1 MTENK
6 SLLSTILVIIIVGLC
21 FFWFRQAGH
30 GLNGTSDIS
39 EKDIMEH
46 IRFLSDDKRAGRYP
60 GTRGSKDV
68 IAYLINQLKSYGV
81 QPAGEGSSFKQT
93 FSILD
98 SVKIGRNN
106 SLKIN
111 DRPLNI
117 EKDYIPLWF
126 SGNSSV
132 SAEVVFAGYGIN
144 LITDSLVWNDYKD
157 LNVDGKW
164 VMVMRH
170 SPERENPHS
179 IYAPHSDLHKK
190 MIEARDRGAA
200 GIIFISQVEDSTLI
214 PFKYIP
220 GYSKSGIPAIQ
231 INNEVA
237 DDILNSVGSSR
248 KIIQDKMNN
257 NLKPESFKISN
268 IKISAN
274 VELKN
279 IYSRAANVIGKIVSR
294 NHKYRDEYVV
304 IGAHFDHLGYG
315 GPGSGSL
322 KPDTNAIHNGANDN
336 ASGTAGLLELAH
348 KLQNNRQLLKRSIL
362 LIGFDAEERG
372 LLGSKYF
379 IQNPTVEK
387 SNIVTMINMD
397 MIGKMKDSTV
407 VIGGVGTSP
416 IFEKILDSLS
426 IDSGLKFEFNQAGY
440 GPSDHASFYSE
451 NIPVLF
457 FFTGDY
463 DNNYH
468 LPEDDWQSINLK
480 GERQILN
487 VIHNLVIDISRQNLK
502 PSFTLAGPKKQQ
514 TQRNNNKIKLGIIPH
529 YGGTIDGLKIDKIYD
544 PNGPAARAGI
554 RSGDIIKSINK
565 KPVKDIYEYMKRI
578 KDLKKGQSVSMDI
591 KRDGRIIM
599 LTVRF

>member
-21 FFWFRQAGH
+21 FFWFRQAGP

-179 IYAPHSDLHKK
+179 VYAPHSDLHKK

-231 INNEVA
+231 IDNEVA
-237 DDILNSVGSSR
+237 DNILNSVGSSR

>member
-21 FFWFRQAGH
+21 FFWFRQAGP

-39 EKDIMEH
+39 EKDIVKH

-179 IYAPHSDLHKK
+179 VYAPHSDLHKK
-190 MIEARDRGAA
+190 MIEARDRGAV

-220 GYSKSGIPAIQ
+220 GYSKSGIPAIH

-237 DDILNSVGSSR
+237 DDILNSIGSSR
-248 KIIQDKMNN
+248 KVVQNKMNS
-257 NLKPESFKISN
+257 NLKPESFKISDV
-268 IKISAN
+268 KISAN

-294 NHKYRDEYVV
+294 NHKYRDEYIV

-348 KLQNNRQLLKRSIL
+348 KLQNNRQLLKRSVL
-362 LIGFDAEERG
+362 LIGFDAEEKG

-387 SNIVTMINMD
+387 SDIVTMINMD
-397 MIGKMKDSTV
+397 MIGKMKDSIV

-426 IDSGLKFEFNQAGY
+426 IDSGLKFEFDQAGY

-451 NIPVLF
+451 DIPVLF

-468 LPEDDWQSINLK
+468 LPEDDWQFINLK
-480 GERQILN
+480 GERQILS
-487 VIHNLVIDISRQNLK
+487 VIHDLVIDISRQDLR

-514 TQRNNNKIKLGIIPH
+514 TQRNNNKVKLGIIPH

-554 RSGDIIKSINK
+554 RSGDIIKSIDK

-578 KDLKKGQSVSMDI
+578 KDFKKGQSVPIDI

-599 LTVRF
+599 LTIRF

>member
-21 FFWFRQAGH
+21 FFWFRQAGP

-39 EKDIMEH
+39 EKDIMKH

-179 IYAPHSDLHKK
+179 VYAPHSDLHKK

-231 INNEVA
+231 IDNEVA
-237 DDILNSVGSSR
+237 DNILNSVGSSR

-294 NHKYRDEYVV
+294 NHKYRDEYVI

-336 ASGTAGLLELAH
+336 ASGTAGLIELAH

>member
-21 FFWFRQAGH
+21 FFWFRQAGP

-39 EKDIMEH
+39 EKDIVKH

-179 IYAPHSDLHKK
+179 VYAPHSDLHKK
-190 MIEARDRGAA
+190 MIEARDRGAV
-200 GIIFISQVEDSTLI
+200 GIIFISQIEDSTLI

-237 DDILNSVGSSR
+237 DDILNSIGSSR

-257 NLKPESFKISN
+257 NLKPESFKISD

-294 NHKYRDEYVV
+294 NHKYRDEYIV

-315 GPGSGSL
+315 GAGSGSL

-348 KLQNNRQLLKRSIL
+348 KLQNNRQLLKRSVL
-362 LIGFDAEERG
+362 LIGFDAEEKG

-387 SNIVTMINMD
+387 NDIVTMINMD
-397 MIGKMKDSTV
+397 MIGKMKDSIV

-426 IDSGLKFEFNQAGY
+426 TDSGLKFEFDQAGY

-451 NIPVLF
+451 DIPVLF

-480 GERQILN
+480 GERQILS
-487 VIHNLVIDISRQNLK
+487 VIHDLVIDISRQDLR

-514 TQRNNNKIKLGIIPH
+514 TQRNNNKVKLGIIPH

-554 RSGDIIKSINK
+554 RSGDIIKSIDK

-578 KDLKKGQSVSMDI
+578 KDFKKGQSVTIDI

-599 LTVRF
+599 LTIRF

>member
-21 FFWFRQAGH
+21 FFWFRQAGP

-39 EKDIMEH
+39 EKDIVKH

-117 EKDYIPLWF
+117 EEDYTPLWF

-144 LITDSLVWNDYKD
+144 LISDSLVWNDYKD

-179 IYAPHSDLHKK
+179 VYAPHSDLHKK
-190 MIEARDRGAA
+190 MIEARDRGAV

-220 GYSKSGIPAIQ
+220 GYSKSGIPAIH

-237 DDILNSVGSSR
+237 DDILNSIGSSR
-248 KIIQDKMNN
+248 KVVQDKMNS
-257 NLKPESFKISN
+257 NLKPESFKISDV
-268 IKISAN
+268 KISAN

-294 NHKYRDEYVV
+294 NHKYRDEYIV

-348 KLQNNRQLLKRSIL
+348 KLQNNRQLLKRSVL
-362 LIGFDAEERG
+362 LIGFDAEEKG

-387 SNIVTMINMD
+387 SDIVTMINMD
-397 MIGKMKDSTV
+397 MIGKMKDSIV

-426 IDSGLKFEFNQAGY
+426 MDSGLKFEFDQAGY

-451 NIPVLF
+451 DIPVLF

-468 LPEDDWQSINLK
+468 LPEDDWQFINLK
-480 GERQILN
+480 GERQILS
-487 VIHNLVIDISRQNLK
+487 VIHDLVIDISRQDLR

-514 TQRNNNKIKLGIIPH
+514 TQRNNNKVKLGIIPH

-554 RSGDIIKSINK
+554 RSGDIIKSIDK
-565 KPVKDIYEYMKRI
+565 KPVKDIYEYMQRI
-578 KDLKKGQSVSMDI
+578 KDFKKGQSVPIDI

-599 LTVRF
+599 LTIRF

>member
-21 FFWFRQAGH
+21 FFWFRQVGP
-30 GLNGTSDIS
+30 GVNSSSDIL
-39 EKDIMEH
+39 EKDIVDH

-60 GTRGSKDV
+60 GTRESKDV

-106 SLKIN
+106 SFKIN

-117 EKDYIPLWF
+117 EEDYIPLWF
-126 SGNSSV
+126 SGNSSL
-132 SAEVVFAGYGIN
+132 SAEIVFAGYGIN

-157 LNVDGKW
+157 LNVEGKW

-170 SPERENPHS
+170 NPERENPHS
-179 IYAPHSDLHKK
+179 TYAPHSDLHKK

-220 GYSKSGIPAIQ
+220 GYSKSGIPAIH
-231 INNEVA
+231 ISNEIA
-237 DDILNSVGSSR
+237 DDILSTVGSSR
-248 KIIQDKMNN
+248 KVLQNKMNR
-257 NLKPESFKISN
+257 NLKSESFRISD
-268 IKISAN
+268 IKISSN

-294 NHKYRDEYVV
+294 NHKYRDEYIV

-362 LIGFDAEERG
+362 LIGFDAEEKG

-387 SNIVTMINMD
+387 HNIVTMINMD

-407 VIGGVGTSP
+407 IIGGVGTSP

-426 IDSGLKFEFNQAGY
+426 KDSGLKFEYNQAGY

-463 DNNYH
+463 NNHYH
-468 LPEDDWQSINLK
+468 LPEDDWPSINLK

-487 VIHNLVIDISRQNLK
+487 VIHNTVINLSRQDSK

-514 TQRNNNKIKLGIIPH
+514 TQRNNNKVKLGIIPY
-529 YGGTIDGLKIDKIYD
+529 YGATIDGLKIDKIYD
-544 PNGPAARAGI
+544 PNGPAAKAGI
-554 RSGDIIKSINK
+554 RAGDIIKSINK

-578 KDLKKGQSVSMDI
+578 EGLKKGQNVPVDI
-591 KRDGRIIM
+591 KRDGKIIM
-599 LTVRF
+599 LTVWF

>member
-21 FFWFRQAGH
+21 FFWFRQAGP

-39 EKDIMEH
+39 EKDIMKH

-179 IYAPHSDLHKK
+179 VYAPHSDLHKK

-231 INNEVA
+231 IDNEVA
-237 DDILNSVGSSR
+237 DNILNSVGSSR

-487 VIHNLVIDISRQNLK
+487 VIHNLVIHISRQNLK

>member
-21 FFWFRQAGH
+21 FFWFRQVGP
-30 GLNGTSDIS
+30 GVNRSSDIT
-39 EKDIMEH
+39 EKDIVEH
-46 IRFLSDDKRAGRYP
+46 IRFLSNDKRAGRYP

-68 IAYLINQLKSYGV
+68 IAYLINQLKSYGI
-81 QPAGEGSSFKQT
+81 QPAGEGASFKQT

-106 SLKIN
+106 SLAIN
-111 DRPLNI
+111 NRPLNI

-126 SGNSSV
+126 SGNSSL
-132 SAEVVFAGYGIN
+132 SGEIIFAGYGIN
-144 LITDSLVWNDYKD
+144 LITDSLIWNDYKGLD
-157 LNVDGKW
+157 VEGKW
-164 VMVMRH
+164 VMIMRH

-190 MIEARDRGAA
+190 MIVARDRGAA

-220 GYSKSGIPAIQ
+220 GYSKSGIPAIHLS
-231 INNEVA
+231 NEIA
-237 DDILNSVGSSR
+237 DKILNTTGSSR
-248 KIIQDKMNN
+248 KVIQDRMNK
-257 NLKPESFKISN
+257 NLKPETFQIPD
-268 IKISAN
+268 ITISAN

-294 NHKYRDEYVV
+294 NHKYRDEYIV
-304 IGAHFDHLGYG
+304 IGAHFDHLGFG

-322 KPDTNAIHNGANDN
+322 KPDTSAIHNGANDN

-362 LIGFDAEERG
+362 LIGFDAEEKG

-387 SNIVTMINMD
+387 SSIVTMINMD

-407 VIGGVGTSP
+407 IIGGVGTSP
-416 IFEKILDSLS
+416 IFETILDSLS
-426 IDSGLKFEFNQAGY
+426 KDSGLMFEFDQAGY

-463 DNNYH
+463 NNHYH

-487 VIHNLVIDISRQNLK
+487 VIHNTVIYLSRQDSK

-514 TQRNNNKIKLGIIPH
+514 TQRNNNKVKLGIIPY
-529 YGGTIDGLKIDKIYD
+529 YGVTIEGLKIDKIYD
-544 PNGPAARAGI
+544 PNGPAAKAGI

-578 KDLKKGQSVSMDI
+578 EELKKGQNVPVDI
-591 KRDGRIIM
+591 KRDGKIIM

>member
-21 FFWFRQAGH
+21 FFWFRQAGP

-39 EKDIMEH
+39 EKDIVKH

-60 GTRGSKDV
+60 GTRESKDV

-117 EKDYIPLWF
+117 EEDYIPLWF

-164 VMVMRH
+164 AMVMRH

-179 IYAPHSDLHKK
+179 VYAPHSDLHKK
-190 MIEARDRGAA
+190 MIEARDRGAV

-237 DDILNSVGSSR
+237 DDILNSIGSSR

-257 NLKPESFKISN
+257 NLKPESFKISD

-294 NHKYRDEYVV
+294 NHKYRDEYIV

-315 GPGSGSL
+315 GAGSGSL

-348 KLQNNRQLLKRSIL
+348 KLQNNRQLLKRSVL
-362 LIGFDAEERG
+362 LIGFDAEEKG

-387 SNIVTMINMD
+387 NDIVTMINMD
-397 MIGKMKDSTV
+397 MIGKMKDSIV

-426 IDSGLKFEFNQAGY
+426 TDSGLKFEFDQAGY

-451 NIPVLF
+451 DIPVLF

-480 GERQILN
+480 GERQILS
-487 VIHNLVIDISRQNLK
+487 VIHDLVIDISRQDLR

-514 TQRNNNKIKLGIIPH
+514 TQRNNNKVKLGIIPH

-554 RSGDIIKSINK
+554 RSGDIIKSIDK

-578 KDLKKGQSVSMDI
+578 KDFKKGQSITIDI
-591 KRDGRIIM
+591 KRDGSIIM
-599 LTVRF
+599 LTIRF

>member
-21 FFWFRQAGH
+21 FFWFRQAGP

-39 EKDIMEH
+39 EKDIVKH

-179 IYAPHSDLHKK
+179 VYAPHSDLHKK
-190 MIEARDRGAA
+190 MIEARDRGAV

-237 DDILNSVGSSR
+237 DDILNSIGSSR

-257 NLKPESFKISN
+257 NLKPESFKISD

-294 NHKYRDEYVV
+294 NHKYRDEYIV

-315 GPGSGSL
+315 GAGSGSL

-348 KLQNNRQLLKRSIL
+348 KLQNNRQLLKRSVL
-362 LIGFDAEERG
+362 LIGFDAEEKG

-426 IDSGLKFEFNQAGY
+426 MDSGLKFEFDQAGY

-451 NIPVLF
+451 DIPVLF

-480 GERQILN
+480 GERQILS
-487 VIHNLVIDISRQNLK
+487 VIHNLVIDISRQDLR

-514 TQRNNNKIKLGIIPH
+514 TQRNNNKVKLGIIPH
-529 YGGTIDGLKIDKIYD
+529 YGGTIDGVKIDKIYD

-554 RSGDIIKSINK
+554 RSGDIIKSIDK

-578 KDLKKGQSVSMDI
+578 KDFKKGQSVPIDI

-599 LTVRF
+599 LTIRF

>member
-21 FFWFRQAGH
+21 FFWFRQAGP

-39 EKDIMEH
+39 EKDIVKH

-179 IYAPHSDLHKK
+179 VYAPHSDLHKK
-190 MIEARDRGAA
+190 MIEARDRGAV
-200 GIIFISQVEDSTLI
+200 GIIFISQIEDSTLI

-237 DDILNSVGSSR
+237 DDILNSIGSSR

-257 NLKPESFKISN
+257 NLKPESFKISD

-294 NHKYRDEYVV
+294 NHKYRDEYIV

-315 GPGSGSL
+315 GAGSGSL

-348 KLQNNRQLLKRSIL
+348 KLQNNRQLLKRSVL
-362 LIGFDAEERG
+362 LIGFDAEEKG

-426 IDSGLKFEFNQAGY
+426 MDSGLKFEFDQAGY

-451 NIPVLF
+451 DIPVLF

-480 GERQILN
+480 GERQILS
-487 VIHNLVIDISRQNLK
+487 VIHDLVIDISRQDLR

-514 TQRNNNKIKLGIIPH
+514 TQRNNNKVKLGIIPH

-554 RSGDIIKSINK
+554 KSGDIIKSIDK

-578 KDLKKGQSVSMDI
+578 KDFKKGQSVPIDI

-599 LTVRF
+599 LTIRF

>member
-21 FFWFRQAGH
+21 FFWFRQAGP

-39 EKDIMEH
+39 EKDIVKH

-117 EKDYIPLWF
+117 EEDYIPLWF

-179 IYAPHSDLHKK
+179 VYAPHSDLHKK
-190 MIEARDRGAA
+190 MIEARDRGAV

-237 DDILNSVGSSR
+237 DDILNSIGSSR

-257 NLKPESFKISN
+257 NLKPESFKISD

-294 NHKYRDEYVV
+294 NHKYRDEYII

-315 GPGSGSL
+315 GAGSGSL

-348 KLQNNRQLLKRSIL
+348 KLQNNRQLLKRSVL
-362 LIGFDAEERG
+362 LIGFDAEEKG

-426 IDSGLKFEFNQAGY
+426 MDSGLKFEFDQAGY

-451 NIPVLF
+451 DIPVLF

-480 GERQILN
+480 GERQILS

-502 PSFTLAGPKKQQ
+502 PSFTLAGPKKQK

-554 RSGDIIKSINK
+554 RSGDIIKSIDK

-578 KDLKKGQSVSMDI
+578 KDFKKGQSVPIDI

-599 LTVRF
+599 LTIRF

>member
-21 FFWFRQAGH
+21 FFWFRQAGP

-39 EKDIMEH
+39 EKDIMKH

-179 IYAPHSDLHKK
+179 VYAPHSDLHKK

-231 INNEVA
+231 IDNEVA

>member
-21 FFWFRQAGH
+21 FFWFRQAGP

-39 EKDIMEH
+39 EKDIVKH
-46 IRFLSDDKRAGRYP
+46 IRFLSDNKRAGRYP

-179 IYAPHSDLHKK
+179 VYAPHSDLHKK

-231 INNEVA
+231 IDNEVA
-237 DDILNSVGSSR
+237 DNILNSVGSSR

>member
-21 FFWFRQAGH
+21 FFWFRQAGP

-440 GPSDHASFYSE
+440 GPSDHATFYSE

>member
-21 FFWFRQAGH
+21 FFWFRQAGP

-39 EKDIMEH
+39 EKDIVKH

-179 IYAPHSDLHKK
+179 VYAPHSDLHKK
-190 MIEARDRGAA
+190 MIEARDRGAV

-237 DDILNSVGSSR
+237 DDILNSIGSSR

-257 NLKPESFKISN
+257 NLKPESFKISD

-294 NHKYRDEYVV
+294 NHKYRDEYIV

-315 GPGSGSL
+315 GAGSGSL

-348 KLQNNRQLLKRSIL
+348 KLQNNRQLLKRSVL
-362 LIGFDAEERG
+362 LIGFDAEEKG

-426 IDSGLKFEFNQAGY
+426 MDSGLKFEFDQAGY

-451 NIPVLF
+451 DIPVLF

-480 GERQILN
+480 GERQILS
-487 VIHNLVIDISRQNLK
+487 VIHNLVIDISRQDLR

-514 TQRNNNKIKLGIIPH
+514 TQRNNNKVKLGIIPH

-554 RSGDIIKSINK
+554 RSGDIIKSIDK

-578 KDLKKGQSVSMDI
+578 KDFKKGQSVPIDI

-599 LTVRF
+599 LTIRF

>member
-21 FFWFRQAGH
+21 FFWFRQAGP

-39 EKDIMEH
+39 EKDIMKH

-231 INNEVA
+231 IDNEVA
-237 DDILNSVGSSR
+237 DNILNSVGSSR

>member
-21 FFWFRQAGH
+21 FFWFRQAGP

-39 EKDIMEH
+39 EKDIVKH

-60 GTRGSKDV
+60 GTRESKDV

-117 EKDYIPLWF
+117 EEDYIPLWF

-144 LITDSLVWNDYKD
+144 LISDSLVWNDYKD

-179 IYAPHSDLHKK
+179 VYAPHSDLHKK
-190 MIEARDRGAA
+190 MIEARDRGAV

-220 GYSKSGIPAIQ
+220 GYSKSGIPAIH

-237 DDILNSVGSSR
+237 DDILNSIGSSR
-248 KIIQDKMNN
+248 KVVQNKMNS
-257 NLKPESFKISN
+257 NLKPESFKISDV
-268 IKISAN
+268 KISAN

-294 NHKYRDEYVV
+294 NHKYRDEYIV

-348 KLQNNRQLLKRSIL
+348 KLQNNRQLLKRSVL
-362 LIGFDAEERG
+362 LIGFDAEEKG

-397 MIGKMKDSTV
+397 MIGKMKDSIV

-426 IDSGLKFEFNQAGY
+426 IDSGLKFEFDQAGY

-451 NIPVLF
+451 DIPVLF

-480 GERQILN
+480 GERQILS
-487 VIHNLVIDISRQNLK
+487 VIHDLVIDISRQDLR

-514 TQRNNNKIKLGIIPH
+514 TQRNNNKVKLGIIPH

-554 RSGDIIKSINK
+554 RSGDIIKSIDK

-578 KDLKKGQSVSMDI
+578 KDFKKGQSVPIDI

-599 LTVRF
+599 LTIRF

>member
-21 FFWFRQAGH
+21 FFWFRQAGP

-39 EKDIMEH
+39 EKDIVKH

-60 GTRGSKDV
+60 GTRESKDV

-117 EKDYIPLWF
+117 EEDYIPLWF

-179 IYAPHSDLHKK
+179 VYAPHSDLHKK
-190 MIEARDRGAA
+190 MIEARDRGAV

-237 DDILNSVGSSR
+237 DDILNSIGSSR

-257 NLKPESFKISN
+257 NLKPERFKISD

-294 NHKYRDEYVV
+294 NHKYRDEYIV

-336 ASGTAGLLELAH
+336 ASGAAGLLELAH

-362 LIGFDAEERG
+362 LIGFDAEEKG

-407 VIGGVGTSP
+407 IIGGVGTSP

-426 IDSGLKFEFNQAGY
+426 MDSGLKFEFDQAGY

-451 NIPVLF
+451 DIPVLF

-480 GERQILN
+480 GERQILS

-502 PSFTLAGPKKQQ
+502 PPFTLAGPKKQK

-554 RSGDIIKSINK
+554 RSGDIIKSIDK

-578 KDLKKGQSVSMDI
+578 KDFKKGQSVPIDI

-599 LTVRF
+599 LTIRF

>member
-21 FFWFRQAGH
+21 FFWFRQAGP

-39 EKDIMEH
+39 EKDIVKH

-117 EKDYIPLWF
+117 EEDYIPLWF

-144 LITDSLVWNDYKD
+144 LISDSLVWNDYKD

-179 IYAPHSDLHKK
+179 VYAPHSDLHKK
-190 MIEARDRGAA
+190 MIEARDRGAV

-220 GYSKSGIPAIQ
+220 GYSKSGIPAIH

-237 DDILNSVGSSR
+237 DDILNSIGSSR
-248 KIIQDKMNN
+248 KVVQDKMNS
-257 NLKPESFKISN
+257 NLKPESFKISDV
-268 IKISAN
+268 KISAN

-294 NHKYRDEYVV
+294 NHKYRDEYIV

-348 KLQNNRQLLKRSIL
+348 KLQNNRQLLKRSVL
-362 LIGFDAEERG
+362 LIGFDAEEKG

-387 SNIVTMINMD
+387 SDIVTMINMD

-426 IDSGLKFEFNQAGY
+426 MDSGLKFEFDQAGY

-451 NIPVLF
+451 DIPVLF

-480 GERQILN
+480 GERQILS

-502 PSFTLAGPKKQQ
+502 PPFTLAGPKKQK

-554 RSGDIIKSINK
+554 RSGDIIKSIDK

-578 KDLKKGQSVSMDI
+578 KDFKKGQSVPIDI

-599 LTVRF
+599 LTIRF

>member
-21 FFWFRQAGH
+21 FFWFRQAGP

-39 EKDIMEH
+39 ENDIVKH

-179 IYAPHSDLHKK
+179 VYAPHSDLHKK
-190 MIEARDRGAA
+190 MIEARDRGAV

-237 DDILNSVGSSR
+237 DDILNSIGSSR

-257 NLKPESFKISN
+257 NLKPESFKISD

-294 NHKYRDEYVV
+294 NHKYRDEYIV

-315 GPGSGSL
+315 GAGSGSL

-348 KLQNNRQLLKRSIL
+348 KLQNNRQLLKRSVL
-362 LIGFDAEERG
+362 LIGFDAEEKG

-426 IDSGLKFEFNQAGY
+426 MDSGLKFEFDQAGY

-451 NIPVLF
+451 DIPVLF

-480 GERQILN
+480 GERQILS
-487 VIHNLVIDISRQNLK
+487 VIHDLVIDISRQDLR

-514 TQRNNNKIKLGIIPH
+514 TQRNNNKVKLGIIPH

-554 RSGDIIKSINK
+554 RSGDIIKSIDK

-578 KDLKKGQSVSMDI
+578 KDFKKGQSVTIDI

-599 LTVRF
+599 LTIRF